1 MSRMPRLLLLSRF
14 LPVLATFVV
23 ANQTFAA
30 PPDPIPSLDL
40 RGFRPSTD
48 PQAGLYN
55 EPIMPPEHGEANVGL
70 VLSYANNP
78 VGLREIGTGKRF
90 RLIEHQL
97 TGDLIANIGAF
108 RWFSFGVDLPF
119 LLAQKGDKPT
129 DATTAAFGPTN
140 IPEQAFGDVAVTA
153 KVVLVKPTA
162 GKMGG
167 FALAV
172 HNRFTIPTGDR
183 GSFLGEGHVTNT
195 TRFLAEIR
203 FLVLAL
209 HLAGGVKLRAE
220 SERYLCWN
228 VPIEPEDKCPQIFQ
242 HELPFSFGL
251 SFRPQALGIDPR
263 GRWTFL
269 LEGQG
274 HQPLYPSSPFKR
286 NTLMNAL
293 EVGTGVRFAF
303 GEAYLMGGVAIGS
316 YGVGSGQVRAMLTLG
331 YAPREKDEDGDG
343 IPDDDDHCRELA
355 EDKDG
360 FEDQD
365 GCPDGD
371 NDNDGVP
378 DSEDKCP
385 KQKEDEDGVD
395 DDDGCPERAWG
406 T

>member
-1 MSRMPRLLLLSRF
+1 MRRSPCFSRF
-14 LPVLATFVV
+14 LLASIAFVV
-23 ANQTFAA
+23 PNQTHAA
-30 PPDPIPSLDL
+30 PPDPVPSLDL
-40 RGFRPSTD
+40 RGYRPSTD
-48 PQAGLYN
+48 PGAGLYN
-55 EPIMPPEHGEANVGL
+55 EPVSTPEHGDTNIGL
-70 VLSYANNP
+70 TLSYAYSP
-78 VGLREIGTGKRF
+78 VWIREVNTREEF
-90 RLIEHQL
+90 RVIKHQL
-97 TGDLIANIGAF
+97 TGDLVANIGAF
-108 RWFSFGVDLPF
+108 GRLSLGVDLPF
-119 LLAQKGDKPT
+119 IIAQTGDTPNER
-129 DATTAAFGPTN
+129 TTYALGPTN
-140 IPEQAFGDVAVTA
+140 LPSRAFGDVAFTA
-153 KVVLVKPTA
+153 KIVLVKPTA

-167 FALAV
+167 FALAF
-172 HNRFTIPTGDR
+172 HDRFTVPTGDR

-195 TRFLAEIR
+195 ARFLAEIR

-220 SERYLCWN
+220 SERFLCAQ
-228 VPIEPEDKCPQIFQ
+228 VPSQPEEQCPQVFQ

-274 HQPLYPSSPFKR
+274 HQPLYPTPPFKR

-293 EVGTGVRFAF
+293 EVGTGARYAF
-303 GEAYLMGGVAIGS
+303 GDAYLMGGVAWGAYGMGS
-316 YGVGSGQVRAMLTLG
+316 AQVRAMLTLG

-343 IPDDDDHCRELA
+343 VPDDDDQCPELR

-378 DSEDKCP
+378 DSDDQCP

>member
-1 MSRMPRLLLLSRF
+1 MGRWPRF
-14 LPVLATFVV
+14 LRFLLVSGAFVV
-23 ANQTFAA
+23 PNQTLAA

-40 RGFRPSTD
+40 RGYRPSTD
-48 PQAGLYN
+48 PGAGLYN
-55 EPIMPPEHGEANVGL
+55 EPVSTPEHGDTNMGL
-70 VLSYANNP
+70 VLSYAYSP
-78 VGLREIGTGKRF
+78 VWMREVNTGEEF
-90 RLIEHQL
+90 RVIKHQL
-97 TGDLIANIGAF
+97 TGDLVGNIGAF
-108 RWFSFGVDLPF
+108 GRLSFGVDVPF
-119 LLAQKGDKPT
+119 IIEQTGDEPN
-129 DATTAAFGPTN
+129 ARTTYALGTTN
-140 IPEQAFGDVAVTA
+140 IPQRAFGDVAFTA

-167 FALAV
+167 FALAF
-172 HNRFTIPTGDR
+172 HDRFTVPTGDR

-195 TRFLAEIR
+195 ARFLAEIR

-220 SERYLCWN
+220 SERFLCAQ
-228 VPIEPEDKCPQIFQ
+228 VPSKPEDRCPQVFQ

-263 GRWTFL
+263 GRWTLL

-274 HQPLYPSSPFKR
+274 HQPLYPTPPFKR

-293 EVGTGVRFAF
+293 EMGTGARYAF
-303 GEAYLMGGVAIGS
+303 GDAYLMGGVAWGAYGMGS
-316 YGVGSGQVRAMLTLG
+316 AQVRAMLTLG
-331 YAPREKDEDGDG
+331 YAPRERDEDGDG
-343 IPDDDDHCRELA
+343 IPDEDDQCRELP

-378 DSEDKCP
+378 DSEDRCP
-385 KQKEDEDGVD
+385 KQKEDEDGID

>member
-1 MSRMPRLLLLSRF
+1 MLRLPRF
-14 LPVLATFVV
+14 LHFLLASVVFVQ
-23 ANQTFAA
+23 ANPTLAA
-30 PPDPIPSLDL
+30 PPDPVPSLDL
-40 RGFRPSTD
+40 RGYRPSTD
-48 PQAGLYN
+48 PGGGLYN
-55 EPIMPPEHGEANVGL
+55 EPVSTPEHGEGSFGL
-70 VLSYANNP
+70 ALSYAYSP
-78 VGLREIGTGKRF
+78 VFIREVTTHEEF
-90 RLIEHQL
+90 RVIRHQL
-97 TGDLIANIGAF
+97 TGDLVGNIGLFGRLAL
-108 RWFSFGVDLPF
+108 GVDLPF
-119 LLAQKGDKPT
+119 IIQQKGDTPNWRT
-129 DATTAAFGPTN
+129 EFALGPTN
-140 IPEQAFGDVAVTA
+140 IPARAFGDVAFTA

-172 HNRFTIPTGDR
+172 HDRFTVPTGDR

-220 SERYLCWN
+220 AERFLCAH
-228 VPIEPEDKCPQIFQ
+228 VPSEPEDQCPQIFG
-242 HELPFSFGL
+242 HELPYSFGL
-251 SFRPQALGIDPR
+251 SFRPQGLGIDPR
-263 GRWTFL
+263 GRWTFFF
-269 LEGQG
+269 EGQG
-274 HQPLYPSSPFKR
+274 HQPLYPTSPLKR
-286 NTLMNAL
+286 NNLMNAL
-293 EVGTGVRFAF
+293 ELGTGVRFAF
-303 GEAYLMGGVAIGS
+303 GDAYVMGGVGIGA
-316 YGVGSGQVRAMLTLG
+316 YGVGSAHLRGMLTLG

-343 IPDDDDHCRELA
+343 VPDEDDQCRELP

-378 DSEDKCP
+378 DGDDKCP
-385 KQKEDEDGVD
+385 TQKEDEDGID

>member
-1 MSRMPRLLLLSRF
+1 MPREPRPLRF
-14 LPVLATFVV
+14 LHVLASFAAFVF
-23 ANQTFAA
+23 ANPTLAA
-30 PPDPIPSLDL
+30 PPDPVPSLDL

-48 PQAGLYN
+48 PNAGLYN
-55 EPIMPPEHGEANVGL
+55 EPITTPEHGDANVGL
-70 VLSYANNP
+70 VLSYAYSP
-78 VGLREIGTGKRF
+78 VWMREINTGEAF
-90 RLIEHQL
+90 RIIEHQL

-108 RWFSFGVDLPF
+108 GRFSFGLDLPF
-119 LLAQKGDKPT
+119 IIEQTGDTPT
-129 DATTAAFGPTN
+129 WRSSYALGPTN
-140 IPEQAFGDVAVTA
+140 IPERAFGDVAVTA
-153 KVVLVKPTA
+153 KFVLVKPTA

-167 FALAV
+167 FALAL
-172 HNRFTIPTGDR
+172 HDRFTIPTGDR

-228 VPIEPEDKCPQIFQ
+228 VPEKPEDKCPQVFQ

-251 SFRPQALGIDPR
+251 SFRPQALGIDSR

-293 EVGTGVRFAF
+293 EIGTGARFAF
-303 GEAYLMGGVAIGS
+303 GDAYLMGGVAIGA
-316 YGVGSGQVRAMLTLG
+316 YGVGSGQVRAMLTVG

-343 IPDDDDHCRELA
+343 IPDEDDQCRELP

-385 KQKEDEDGVD
+385 KQKEDEDGIE

>member
-1 MSRMPRLLLLSRF
+1 MSRLPRPSRF
-14 LPVLATFVV
+14 LRYLLPFVTFVV
-23 ANQTFAA
+23 ANQALAA
-30 PPDPIPSLDL
+30 PPDPVPSLDL

-48 PQAGLYN
+48 PHAGLYN
-55 EPIMPPEHGEANVGL
+55 EPIVTPEHGDANVGL
-70 VLSYANNP
+70 VLSYAYNP
-78 VGLREIGTGKRF
+78 VGLLDINTGERF
-90 RLIEHQL
+90 RVIAHQL

-108 RWFSFGVDLPF
+108 GRFSFGLDLPF
-119 LLAQKGDKPT
+119 IVHQTGDKPT
-129 DATTAAFGPTN
+129 PDTTYALGPTN
-140 IPEQAFGDVAVTA
+140 IPERAFGDVALTG

-167 FALAV
+167 FALAL
-172 HNRFTIPTGDR
+172 HDRFTIPTGDR
-183 GSFLGEGHVTNT
+183 GSFLGEGHITNT

-220 SERYLCWN
+220 SERFLCWN
-228 VPIEPEDKCPQIFQ
+228 VPEKPEDKCPQVFQ

-251 SFRPQALGIDPR
+251 SFRPQALGIDSR

-293 EVGTGVRFAF
+293 EIGTGARFAF
-303 GEAYLMGGVAIGS
+303 GDAYVMGGVAIGA
-316 YGVGSGQVRAMLTLG
+316 YGIGSGQVRAMLTLG
-331 YAPREKDEDGDG
+331 YAPRERDEDGDG
-343 IPDDDDHCRELA
+343 IPDEDDQCREIA

>member
-1 MSRMPRLLLLSRF
+1 MRRF
-14 LPVLATFVV
+14 LRFLLASVAFVLP
-23 ANQTFAA
+23 NQTHAA
-30 PPDPIPSLDL
+30 PPDPVPSLDL
-40 RGFRPSTD
+40 RGYYPSTD
-48 PQAGLYN
+48 PGAGLYN
-55 EPIMPPEHGEANVGL
+55 EPVSTPEHGESNVGL
-70 VLSYANNP
+70 SLSYAYSP
-78 VGLREIGTGKRF
+78 VWLREKNTGEQF
-90 RLIEHQL
+90 RVIKHQL
-97 TGDLIANIGAF
+97 TGDLIGNIGV
-108 RWFSFGVDLPF
+108 FGRLSLGIDLPF
-119 LLAQKGDKPT
+119 IVEQTGDKPNSR
-129 DATTAAFGPTN
+129 TTYALGPTN
-140 IPEQAFGDVAVTA
+140 IPERAFGDVAFTA
-153 KVVLVKPTA
+153 KVILVKPTA

-167 FALAV
+167 FALAL
-172 HNRFTIPTGDR
+172 HDRFTVPTGDR

-195 TRFLAEIR
+195 ARFLAEIR

-220 SERYLCWN
+220 SERFLCAN
-228 VPIEPEDKCPQIFQ
+228 VPSEPEDKCPQVFQ
-242 HELPFSFGL
+242 HELPYSFGL
-251 SFRPQALGIDPR
+251 SFRPQAVGIDPR

-274 HQPLYPSSPFKR
+274 HQPLYPTPPFKK

-293 EVGTGVRFAF
+293 EVGTGARFAF
-303 GEAYLMGGVAIGS
+303 GDAYLMGGVAWGA
-316 YGVGSGQVRAMLTLG
+316 YGLGSGQVRAMLTLG
-331 YAPREKDEDGDG
+331 YAPRVKDEDGDG
-343 IPDDDDHCRELA
+343 IPDEDDQCRELP

-385 KQKEDEDGVD
+385 TQKEDEDGID